1 MRRIGSMA
9 QLDYFSMQLAEQ
21 MQALSM
27 QYIQDAFYAEED
39 IGLDN
44 LTHALF
50 LKEMEKAKEGGPI
63 AENEFNRMLSKIIQ
77 GVVPMITNPPPQEG
91 Q

>member
-1 MRRIGSMA
+1 MRRIGSFA
-9 QLDYFSMQLAEQ
+9 QLDFLSMQLAEQ

-27 QYIQDAFYAEED
+27 EYIQESFFAEEN

-63 AENEFNRMLSKIIQ
+63 AQNEFNRQLAKIIQ
-77 GVVPMITNPPPQEG
+77 GIVPSILNPPEEQ

>member
-1 MRRIGSMA
+1 MRRIGSFA
-9 QLDYFSMQLAEQ
+9 QLDFLSMQLAEQ

-27 QYIQDAFYAEED
+27 QYVQEAFFAEEN

-50 LKEMEKAKEGGPI
+50 LKEMENAKAGGPI
-63 AENEFNRMLSKIIQ
+63 AENEFNRQLAKIIQ
-77 GVVPMITNPPPQEG
+77 GIVPSILNPPEEQA
-91 Q
+91 